1 MLLPALRRLA
11 QEPPS
16 WHRPDELDKGRATLR
31 RLAHIAS
38 WQRFRDAGP
47 DDALAWLPHVG
58 PVLRGVG
65 LVPSRV
71 TEVLVGCR
79 LAGSRLGEVSDE
91 MLLTVAHLAAFDV
104 LDDRDMLLLVRDAG
118 WTPADLLMWSQQFP
132 PGHLCEC
139 EALGLSAVTLL
150 DRLRAGTAPN
160 VAEVALLV
168 SMRAPVPGIPSQSR

>member
-16 WHRPDELDKGRATLR
+16 WHRPDELDKGRATRR

-38 WQRFRDAGP
+38 WQSLHNPRPGE
-47 DDALAWLPHVG
+47 ALAWLPHVA

-71 TEVLVGCR
+71 AEVLVGCR
-79 LAGSRLGEVSDE
+79 LAGRRLGEVSDE
-91 MLLTVAHLAAFDV
+91 TLLTVAHLAAFEV

-118 WTPADLLMWSQQFP
+118 WTPADLLAWSQQFP
-132 PGHLCEC
+132 PGHLAACEDLRLSPV
-139 EALGLSAVTLL
+139 ALR
-150 DRLRAGTAPN
+150 DRLRAGTAPS
-160 VAEVALLV
+160 VEQVKMLAA
-168 SMRAPVPGIPSQSR
+168 MRAPVPGVARV